1 MYPWFVPLQ
10 IVKDFTSINPS
21 LIDNN
26 VWITCFDVKE
36 GESIAVYAGDS
47 EGSTLE
53 FKAPEEWRTKDCVF
67 HLAKKNTSLHR
78 IGIIQV
84 LIVIQANFIFTISHD
99 QYLKG
104 FDATN
109 GTEFFAIRNPN
120 KCIYTSIF
128 WDSLFQELFIADER
142 GFITVL
148 NVYMEKPLVH
158 KQIVKD
164 EKIKKLEIIQS
175 DVRNLLIHTDFGI
188 RAFMI
193 KRG

>member
-1 MYPWFVPLQ
+1 
-10 IVKDFTSINPS
+10 
-21 LIDNN
+21 
-26 VWITCFDVKE
+26 
-36 GESIAVYAGDS
+36 
-47 EGSTLE
+47 
-53 FKAPEEWRTKDCVF
+53 
-67 HLAKKNTSLHR
+67 LHR

-84 LIVIQANFIFTISHD
+84 LIVVQANFIFTISHD

-164 EKIKKLEIIQS
+164 EKIKKVEIIQS